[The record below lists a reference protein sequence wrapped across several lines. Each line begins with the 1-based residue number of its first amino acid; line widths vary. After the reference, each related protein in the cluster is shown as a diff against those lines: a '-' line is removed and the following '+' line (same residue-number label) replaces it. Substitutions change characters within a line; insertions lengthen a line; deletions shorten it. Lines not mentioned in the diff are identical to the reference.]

1 MAMQTISV
9 DHVASCLTPCG
20 LGASVHLSPAIIAEE
35 GYAVAVR
42 VLEEK
47 DTYNQVETVGG
58 ALHRLTVGDVLV
70 GPLGERQALKGYSGS
85 IPEEVSVGDVV
96 HVLNMGGMVGICTSA
111 HPDLGPALRVEVLG
125 AVCTAAGASARP
137 VALKDHAVA
146 PVDDLPSCAPLVL
159 VSGTAMNTGKTY
171 AACKLIHGLTER
183 GLRVAAIKLTGAT
196 LQRDVAAMASHGA
209 VATASF
215 TDAGVVSTTSKDTPS
230 LAKGL
235 LAAFQADAPD
245 AIVAELGDGVIGP
258 YGVDQ
263 LLLDPDLQQH
273 TAAHVVA
280 ASDLAGAWAVHHLFQ
295 TRYEQSIAAFT
306 GPVTDNAVGCAYL
319 QQTLG
324 TPGCNAL
331 HNPEALAQTVYG
343 ALSAVTAPPAPTPVA
358 APTLDA
364 IPSYPTMPC
373 LP

>member
-1 MAMQTISV
+1 MQPIAV
-9 DHVASCLTPCG
+9 DHIASCLTPCG

-58 ALHRLTVGDVLV
+58 ALHRLSAGDVLV
-70 GPLGERQALKGYSGS
+70 GPLGERRALKGYSGS

-96 HVLNMGGMVGICTSA
+96 HVLNMGGIIGCSTA
-111 HPDLGPALRVEVLG
+111 GHPDLGPPLRVEVLG
-125 AVCTAAGASARP
+125 AVLSGHAEEP
-137 VALKDHAVA
+137 VSLQAHAVP
-146 PVDDLPSCAPLVL
+146 PVDHLPSCAPLVM

-171 AACKLIHGLTER
+171 AACTLVRGLTEA
-183 GLRVAAIKLTGAT
+183 GLRVAAVKLTGAT
-196 LQRDVAAMASHGA
+196 LQRDVAAMQAHGA

-215 TDAGVVSTTSKDTPS
+215 TDAGAVSTTRKDTRG

-245 AIVAELGDGVIGP
+245 VIVAELGDGVIGP

-263 LLLDPDLQQH
+263 LLQDPELQQY

-324 TPGCNAL
+324 TPGCNAR
-331 HNPEALAQTVYG
+331 HATDALTHTVHA
-343 ALSAVTAPPAPTPVA
+343 ALPAPDA
-358 APTLDA
+358 APDA
-364 IPSYPTMPC
+364 VPDAAPLAPASASNAFVSCTR
-373 LP
+373 